1 MQNDP
6 HNRHQN
12 IINSIKKLYEEMS
25 SQGPPTGMGGRPK
38 MSASDLAGVIRGMG
52 QSGQG
57 LPGGVRGSNTEIGT
71 TFVKNGKLVIPIYT
85 AINPKD
91 PATAEVLEMQ
101 WNYNDHHPLGDHDG
115 DGIPNMDD
123 PDHPWY
129 NGDHPDN
136 PGGISGD
143 QPTAPQGF
151 PPDPFKYPFG
161 VRPNAPLNP
170 FFPWF
175 FNPYGPDGLDPFGG
189 LAGVRDHPADANG
202 DGRISQGEWNKYLM
216 QLLREGG
223 IDQSIID
230 LLKFYLEG
238 GELTKG
244 QLLHL
249 MLYLLHHGWRIG
261 KLLKKFF
268 GGEYGMDHLQWLT
281 WLLLSLGIPIKE
293 IKKYFPDQF
302 PPDFPPDFLPGGP
315 YGDDNPLP
323 PYFNPDPLLPPG
335 SKPGGGGPFG

>member
-25 SQGPPTGMGGRPK
+25 SQGPPTGIGGRPK
-38 MSASDLAGVIRGMG
+38 ISASDLAGVIRGMG

-57 LPGGVRGSNTEIGT
+57 LPGGVGGSNTEIGT

-101 WNYNDHHPLGDHDG
+101 WNYNDHHPMGDHDG
-115 DGIPNMDD
+115 DGTPNHEDE
-123 PDHPWY
+123 DHPWY
-129 NGDHPDN
+129 NGDHPDS

-143 QPTAPQGF
+143 LPRPPGGIPQE
-151 PPDPFKYPFG
+151 PYRYPFG
-161 VRPNAPLNP
+161 ISPNAPRNP

-175 FNPYGPDGLDPFGG
+175 YDPSGLDPFGG
-189 LAGVRDHPADANG
+189 LRGIGEKGHPADVNG
-202 DGRISQGEWNKYLM
+202 DGTITQAEWNKYLIQM
-216 QLLREGG
+216 LREGG

-230 LLKFYLEG
+230 LITHYLNG
-238 GELTKG
+238 GELKFRD
-244 QLLHL
+244 LLHL
-249 MLYLLHHGWRIG
+249 MFYLLHHGWRIG

-268 GGEYGMDHLQWLT
+268 DVPGYSLDHLQWLT
-281 WLLLSLGIPIKE
+281 WLLLALGIPAKSL
-293 IKKYFPDQF
+293 KKYFPDGVDPQF
-302 PPDFPPDFLPGGP
+302 PPDFIPGMTP
-315 YGDDNPLP
+315 SETNPEPTLP
-323 PYFNPDPLLPPG
+323 PFFDPFYEPDRP
-335 SKPGGGGPFG
+335 SGPFNM